1 MSDWS
6 LKGTVLVSCN
16 CDYGCPCNF
25 NALPTQGKCE
35 GGWTWHAEEG
45 NWDGLSLAG
54 LDFSLYVNWPGAIH
68 EGNGKLAAFVD
79 AESDEQRE
87 AIGKILM
94 GEDGGMPWEILA
106 TTVSELHGPF
116 FETIEIEDRGTDS
129 SVRVGDK
136 VHVQMETFTNPVTG
150 EPHEVH
156 TVLPTGFI
164 FTDGHVCTTSV
175 NRVDADGIGFDHAG
189 NNAYYA
195 HVEWSSAAQPEHTS
209 PTRFA

>member
-1 MSDWS
+1 MADW
-6 LKGTVLVSCN
+6 LIKGRYFEACN
-16 CDYGCPCNF
+16 CAYGCPCNF
-25 NALPTQGKCE
+25 NGFPTHGFC
-35 GGWTWHAEEG
+35 
-45 NWDGLSLAG
+45 DGLVSFAVDEGHRDGVDLSGVKVVAA
-54 LDFSLYVNWPGAIH
+54 VQWPGAIH